1 MNTRILKKIFIAVF
15 FIFGIVEASAWGVT
29 GHRVVAEIAENHL
42 TNRAKRKLKKLIGK
56 QKLAYWANWP
66 DNVRNSPEWKNT
78 STWHYVNIPPQ
89 ETKEQ
94 FIEQLKNNNK
104 PNIYTAIQDVK
115 GVIVDKNTPDADRE
129 IYLRF
134 LVHFLGD
141 MMQPM
146 HTGREEDL
154 GGNLIKIQFFKKDTN
169 LHSLWDSGLIDNTKY
184 SYTEFARVLDVKS
197 KEEINQIQSGSLEDW
212 LYESHQTANQLYASV
227 KPGENY
233 SYDYQE
239 QYKELLERQLL
250 HAGLR
255 LAKILNEVL

>member
-15 FIFGIVEASAWGVT
+15 FIFGIAEASAWGVT
-29 GHRVVAEIAENHL
+29 GHRIVAEIAENHL

-104 PNIYTAIQDVK
+104 PNIYTAIQNVK
-115 GVIVDKNTPDADRE
+115 GIIVDKNTPNADRE

-212 LYESHQTANQLYASV
+212 LYESHQAANQIYASV

-239 QYKELLERQLL
+239 QYKDLLERQLL

>member
-15 FIFGIVEASAWGVT
+15 FIFGIAEASAWGVT

-89 ETKEQ
+89 DTKEQ

-104 PNIYTAIQDVK
+104 PNIYTAIQNVR
-115 GVIVDKNTPDADRE
+115 GVIVDKNTPDTDRE

-184 SYTEFARVLDVKS
+184 SYTEYARVLDVKS
-197 KEEINQIQSGSLEDW
+197 KEEIEQIQSGSLEDW
-212 LYESHQTANQLYASV
+212 FYESHQAANQLYASV
-227 KPGENY
+227 KAGENY
-233 SYDYQE
+233 SYDYQQ
-239 QYKELLERQLL
+239 QYNALLERQLL

>member
-15 FIFGIVEASAWGVT
+15 FILGIAEASAWGVT

-89 ETKEQ
+89 ESKEQ

-104 PNIYTAIQDVK
+104 PNIYTAIQNVK
-115 GVIVDKNTPDADRE
+115 GIIVDKNTPDADRE

>member
-15 FIFGIVEASAWGVT
+15 FIFGIAEASAWGVT

-89 ETKEQ
+89 ESKEQ

-104 PNIYTAIQDVK
+104 PNIYTAIQNVK

-146 HTGREEDL
+146 HTGKEEDL

-184 SYTEFARVLDVKS
+184 SYTEYARVLDVKS

-212 LYESHQTANQLYASV
+212 FYESHQAANQLYASV

-233 SYDYQE
+233 SYDYQQ
-239 QYKELLERQLL
+239 QYNALLERQLL

>member
-15 FIFGIVEASAWGVT
+15 FIFGIAEASAWGVT

-104 PNIYTAIQDVK
+104 PNIYTAIQNVR

-184 SYTEFARVLDVKS
+184 SYTEYARVLDVKS
-197 KEEINQIQSGSLEDW
+197 KEEIKQIQSGSLEDW
-212 LYESHQTANQLYASV
+212 LYESHQAANQLYASV

-233 SYDYQE
+233 SYDYQQ
-239 QYKELLERQLL
+239 QYNALLERKLL

>member
-15 FIFGIVEASAWGVT
+15 FIFGIAEASAWGVT

-239 QYKELLERQLL
+239 QYKDLLERQLL

>member
-15 FIFGIVEASAWGVT
+15 FIFGIAEASAWGVT

-104 PNIYTAIQDVK
+104 PNIYTAIQNVK
-115 GVIVDKNTPDADRE
+115 GIIVDKNTPDADRE

-184 SYTEFARVLDVKS
+184 SYTEYARVLDVKS

-212 LYESHQTANQLYASV
+212 LYESHQAANQLYASV

-239 QYKELLERQLL
+239 QYQELLERQLL